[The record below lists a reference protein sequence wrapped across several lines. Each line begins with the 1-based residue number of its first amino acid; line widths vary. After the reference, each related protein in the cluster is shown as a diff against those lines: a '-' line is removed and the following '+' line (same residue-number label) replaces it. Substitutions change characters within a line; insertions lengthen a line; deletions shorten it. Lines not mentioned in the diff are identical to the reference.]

1 MESEALAPNKARLKP
16 SFPSFRR
23 AFLLLFLS
31 ISIADAVTVEQL
43 FNVKTIKVQSQKVE
57 ITKEYNGYVKIADD
71 KIYTISLTQD
81 GFIKNLTAPNIYDK
95 VRKGK
100 KLFDFYSPDI
110 YKAQIELLSAKKF
123 SPALAKNLETKLK
136 LYDVTSQNIKMIK
149 RKNRAF
155 KYLPF
160 YSPYSGIVIEKKVT
174 EGSAVKRGMVVYRV
188 ADLSKVWVEGKA
200 YEADR
205 AFIQKGQ
212 KVEVTL
218 NGSKKIHHA
227 TIDFI
232 YPLVDPVNKTI
243 DFRITLS
250 NKDRKI
256 QPNSYATIKNIK
268 PQKSK
273 LILPNTAVVTK
284 GDKHLVFI
292 PSEYEG
298 EYKSKLIEA
307 KRISINQFEIIS
319 GLKEGD
325 KVVNNSLFLI
335 DSDIMI
341 NGED

>member
-1 MESEALAPNKARLKP
+1 MKKILILLPFLASLH
-16 SFPSFRR
+16 
-23 AFLLLFLS
+23 
-31 ISIADAVTVEQL
+31 AVTVEQL

-110 YKAQIELLSAKKF
+110 YKAQIELLSAEKF

-218 NGSKKIHHA
+218 NGSKQIHHA

-250 NKDRKI
+250 NKDSKI

-307 KRISINQFEIIS
+307 KRISVNQFEIIS

>member
-1 MESEALAPNKARLKP
+1 MKKILILL
-16 SFPSFRR
+16 SFC
-23 AFLLLFLS
+23 LS
-31 ISIADAVTVEQL
+31 LEAVTVEQL
-43 FNVKTIKVQSQKVE
+43 FNVKTIEVKSEKVE
-57 ITKEYNGYVKIADD
+57 ITKEYNGYVKIADN
-71 KIYTISLTQD
+71 KIYTIALTQD

-95 VRKGK
+95 VKRGK

-136 LYDVTSQNIKMIK
+136 LYDVTPQNIKRIK
-149 RKNRAF
+149 RNNRAY

-160 YSPYSGIVIEKKVT
+160 YSSYTGIVIDKKVT
-174 EGSAVKRGMVVYRV
+174 EGSAVKRGMVVYKI

-212 KVEVTL
+212 KVEITF
-218 NGSKKIHHA
+218 NGSKKIYHA
-227 TIDFI
+227 KIDFI
-232 YPLVDPVNKTI
+232 YPVVDRVNKTI
-243 DFRITLS
+243 DFRITLA
-250 NKDRKI
+250 NRDGKI
-256 QPNSYATIKNIK
+256 QPNAYATIKNIK
-268 PQKSK
+268 PQKEI

-298 EYKSKLIEA
+298 EYKSKSIKA
-307 KRISINQFEIIS
+307 KRISVNKFEIIS

-325 KVVNNSLFLI
+325 RVVNNSLFLL
-335 DSDIMI
+335 DSDIVI
-341 NGED
+341 NSSN

>member
-1 MESEALAPNKARLKP
+1 MKKILI
-16 SFPSFRR
+16 
-23 AFLLLFLS
+23 FLPVFVSLH
-31 ISIADAVTVEQL
+31 AVTVEQL
-43 FNVKTIKVQSQKVE
+43 FNVKTIIVKSQKTQ
-57 ITKEYNGYVKIADD
+57 ISKSYNGYVKIADD
-71 KIYTISLTQD
+71 RIYTIALTQD
-81 GFIKNLTAPNIYDK
+81 GFIKNLTAPSIYDK
-95 VRKGK
+95 VTKGK

-149 RKNRAF
+149 RKNRAS

-174 EGSAVKRGMVVYRV
+174 EGSAVKRGMVVYKV

-200 YEADR
+200 YEEDR
-205 AFIQKGQ
+205 AFIQQGQ

-227 TIDFI
+227 VIDFI
-232 YPLVDPVNKTI
+232 YPLVDPFNKTI

-250 NKDRKI
+250 NKDGKI
-256 QPNSYATIKNIK
+256 QPNSYASIKNIK
-268 PQKSK
+268 PQQSK
-273 LILPNTAVVTK
+273 LILPNTAVLTK
-284 GDKHLVFI
+284 GSKHLVFV

-298 EYKSKLIEA
+298 EYKSKRIEA
-307 KRISINQFEIIS
+307 KRISVNQFEIIS

-325 KVVNNSLFLI
+325 KVVNNSLFLL
-335 DSDIMI
+335 DSDVVI
-341 NGED
+341 NGGD